1 MNYTTLKTT
10 SRQTKGTRENNRM
23 RREGLIPGSVMKLDK
38 TSVPISAKKSDL
50 LSLLSNHGRAAVF
63 KLGIDTKRPIFAMIR
78 DIEVLPHTDN
88 YLNLSLFEVSLK
100 EEIKANVDFRIVNDE
115 SMQFA
120 KLGITMYLKSLS
132 VTGLP
137 NDIPDY
143 IDIDV
148 SEMKNGDNI
157 LLKDLALP
165 SNLATDVDMDTMV
178 LSVISFRSAPADVPV
193 DTQAEATDTVK
204 EITE

>member
-23 RREGLIPGSVMKLDK
+23 RKDGFIPGSVMKLDK
-38 TSVPISAKKSDL
+38 ISIPITVKKSDL
-50 LSLLSNHGRAAVF
+50 LNLLSNHGRAAVF
-63 KLGIDTKRPIFAMIR
+63 KLGIDNKKPIFAMIR
-78 DIEVLPHTDN
+78 DIEILPHTDN

-100 EEIKANVDFRIVNDE
+100 EEIKANVNFRIVNDE
-115 SMQFA
+115 SLQFA
-120 KLGITMYLKSLS
+120 KLGVTMYLKSLS

-148 SEMKNGDNI
+148 SEMKNGNNI
-157 LLKDLALP
+157 LLKDLVLP
-165 SNLATDVDMDTMV
+165 DKLASDVDMETMV
-178 LSVISFRSAPADVPV
+178 LSVTSFRSAPVEEV
-193 DTQAEATDTVK
+193 SEATVAV
-204 EITE
+204 EEVE